1 MILIASNKRTL
12 LSILYFSIFIS
23 SIAATASTTAS
34 LPSLTTT
41 SSSEQSVSTQIS
53 TTSASYTSDT
63 GYANSSISTSSTS
76 HSYNAT
82 FTPII
87 PSSSDNQYIY
97 HSNHIGG
104 TVFIAVG
111 SCLGFII
118 LVIIAA
124 WIIFGISAWN
134 SARKE
139 YKLKE
144 IENKYQ
150 YDPFFFANG
159 TDSSDN
165 SINYSD
171 GEDGSDISEKILKNK
186 SSRLSLYSLGSTSVL
201 NLLNQQHKDRDENG
215 ASPIDGAINN
225 SHVNNANRNSLFIS
239 PTEIL
244 QNEANNSTL
253 WNHSNANAS
262 SLFDSATSTPREQ
275 LAAQIISNSNMDNSS
290 AALKNL
296 YYHANHT
303 SSTAN
308 LLSENMLL
316 HSGDHALSPDS
327 LNAKDISNETAG
339 KKNYRPPSAHLDDL
353 LNQDQDEDT

>member
-1 MILIASNKRTL
+1 MILIASKKGTL
-12 LSILYFSIFIS
+12 LPILLYFSIFIR
-23 SIAATASTTAS
+23 SIAAATSNSTTS

-41 SSSEQSVSTQIS
+41 SSSVQSVSTQI
-53 TTSASYTSDT
+53 TTSSTNYT
-63 GYANSSISTSSTS
+63 NSSTSTSSTS
-76 HSYNAT
+76 QSYSAT

-97 HSNHIGG
+97 HSKHIAG

-124 WIIFGISAWN
+124 WIIFGINAWN

-150 YDPFFFANG
+150 YDPFFFTNG
-159 TDSSDN
+159 TDSSDS

-171 GEDGSDISEKILKNK
+171 GEDDISEKILKNK

-201 NLLNQQHKDRDENG
+201 NLLNQNHNDQDENVVP
-215 ASPIDGAINN
+215 SMDGTMNHN
-225 SHVNNANRNSLFIS
+225 HVNNANRNSLFIS

-244 QNEANNSTL
+244 QNEANNSAL
-253 WNHSNANAS
+253 WNHGSANAS
-262 SLFDSATSTPREQ
+262 SLFDSAMSTPREQ
-275 LAAQIISNSNMDNSS
+275 LTAQIISNPNLGNSTT
-290 AALKNL
+290 AALKDL
-296 YYHANHT
+296 YYHTNST
-303 SSTAN
+303 TSTAN

-316 HSGDHALSPDS
+316 HSSDHRLSPDS
-327 LNAKDISNETAG
+327 LNAENLTNETG
-339 KKNYRPPSAHLDDL
+339 GRRNYRPPSAHLDDL
-353 LNQDQDEDT
+353 LNQDQDEDQDEDR